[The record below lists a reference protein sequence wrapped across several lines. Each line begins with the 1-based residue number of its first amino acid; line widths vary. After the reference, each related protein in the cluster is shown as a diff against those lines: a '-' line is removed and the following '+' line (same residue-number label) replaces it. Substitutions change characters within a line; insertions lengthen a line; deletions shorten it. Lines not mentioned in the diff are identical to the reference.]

1 MQMEE
6 KNLEF
11 FGGNGMSLIP
21 FIVFIVI
28 TIGLSFINAA
38 DLNMM
43 IASGIIGLIVGM
55 FLCKNKAEYWD
66 FVLQGLGDNMAMTA
80 VLIWLIVGIYGTI
93 LRQGQLVQGLVWL
106 SVKLHLSGSAFCVA
120 TFLFSAAF
128 ALATGAAFGTIA
140 AMTPILYPVG
150 IIMGCN
156 PAVLG
161 GAIISGAL
169 FGDNIAPVSD
179 TTIVSTT
186 GQLYKNKTGCAEI
199 GGAVSYR
206 VKYVIPAF
214 VLSIILFFI
223 FGGNNSAIA
232 DQSITDGLVA
242 SNQNPAGLLMMI
254 PTVIVIGMAVMGH
267 NLFVILPIGSIIA
280 AAVGLGAGLFGFSD
294 LFRIEG
300 GVAMGALP
308 DGVAGMLNV
317 CILLMVVVS
326 MGNLLIKSGY
336 MNELVEKLS
345 RNIKTTRGA
354 ELLIFMFS
362 TVFSVL
368 ISAINTIPNIC
379 ASPLVNALGQKA
391 DLHPYRRANFLAI
404 ACDSF
409 NACMPFGGSVLL
421 LLGCIK
427 TLALNASYI
436 TVPSP
441 SAFLTTC
448 FYPCILWVVMFIAV
462 LTGWGRIYEGKDGAP
477 EKRLSINK
485 KEPIV

>member
-1 MQMEE
+1 MGTE
-6 KNLEF
+6 KKLEF
-11 FGGNGMSLIP
+11 VGGNGVSLLP

-43 IASGIIGLIVGM
+43 IASGVIGLIVGM
-55 FLCKNKAEYWD
+55 LFCKNKDQYWD
-66 FVLQGLGDNMAMTA
+66 VVLEGLGDKMAMTA
-80 VLIWLIVGIYGTI
+80 VLIWLVVGIYGTI
-93 LRQGQLVQGLVWL
+93 LRQGQLVEGLVWL

-120 TFLFSAAF
+120 AFLFSAAF
-128 ALATGAAFGTIA
+128 ALATGAEFGTVA

-150 IIMGCN
+150 VIMGCD

-161 GAIISGAL
+161 GAIISGAI

-186 GQLYKNKTGCAEI
+186 GQLYTKKSGSAEI
-199 GGAVSYR
+199 GGAVKDRS
-206 VKYVIPAF
+206 KYVIPAF
-214 VLSIILFFI
+214 LISMVLFFV
-223 FGGNNSAIA
+223 FGGAKGGAALDASVA
-232 DQSITDGLVA
+232 DSLVA
-242 SNQNPAGLLMMI
+242 SHQNPAGLLMMI
-254 PTVIVIGMAVMGH
+254 PTVIVIGMAVMGN
-267 NLFVILPIGSIIA
+267 NLFVTLPVGIIVA
-280 AAVGLGAGLFGFSD
+280 TVVGLGAGLFGVND
-294 LFRIEG
+294 LFYIEN
-300 GVAMGALP
+300 GVALGALP
-308 DGVAGMLNV
+308 SGVAGMLNV

-336 MNELVEKLS
+336 MGELVEKLS
-345 RNIKTTRGA
+345 GNIKTTKGA
-354 ELLIFMFS
+354 EMLIFLFS
-362 TVFSVL
+362 TAFSVL

-391 DLHPYRRANFLAI
+391 KLHPFRRANFLAV

-427 TLALNASYI
+427 TLAADASYI

-441 SAFLTTC
+441 NAFLTTC

-462 LTGWGRIYEGKDGAP
+462 LTGWGRIYEGPDGKPVKEMPKD
-477 EKRLSINK
+477 
-485 KEPIV
+485 